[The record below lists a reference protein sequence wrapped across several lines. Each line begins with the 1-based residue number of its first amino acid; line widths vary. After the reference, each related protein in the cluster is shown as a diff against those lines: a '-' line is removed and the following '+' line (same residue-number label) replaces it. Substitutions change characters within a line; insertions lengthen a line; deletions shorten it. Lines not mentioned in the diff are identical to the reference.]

1 MHLNWKFAKP
11 WNLLS
16 KTFSLTTWDYCNLQ
30 IFLIEDIETWRF
42 RILSNTSGPKLR
54 YLYAIFSGS
63 YREYRRE
70 YRFDRRVVRE
80 TDRYARTRRDCE
92 RACTNARFNCN
103 GFAFGNRGG
112 LSGSRDQCEL
122 VDQDP
127 GWVNVWMHTYIR
139 IYIYSH
145 VE

>member
-1 MHLNWKFAKP
+1 MHLNWRFAKP

-16 KTFSLTTWDYCNLQ
+16 KTFSLTTWEYCNLK
-30 IFLIEDIETWRF
+30 IFLIEDIEIWRF
-42 RILSNTSGPKLR
+42 RITSRPKLH
-54 YLYAIFSGS
+54 YLYEIFSGS

-127 GWVNVWMHTYIR
+127 GLVDIWMYTYTD
-139 IYIYSH
+139 IYSH